1 MDLIAVV
8 SARLNRWFDPR
19 NITRVTIIKEAVSEW
34 AYLGKKKK
42 VFCPFYVRPCA
53 PPNPREMELNS
64 ELECLFFW
72 FPNAAQ
78 HMPAR
83 VL

>member
-42 VFCPFYVRPCA
+42 SVLSVLRPSMCPA
-53 PPNPREMELNS
+53 KS
-64 ELECLFFW
+64 ERDG
-72 FPNAAQ
+72 AQ
-78 HMPAR
+78 
-83 VL
+83 L